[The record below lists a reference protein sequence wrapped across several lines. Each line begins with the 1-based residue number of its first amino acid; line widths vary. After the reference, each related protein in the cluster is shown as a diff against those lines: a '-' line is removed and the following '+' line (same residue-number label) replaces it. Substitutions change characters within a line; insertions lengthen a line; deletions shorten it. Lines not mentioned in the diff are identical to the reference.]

1 MKTLRLTDCDFAA
14 AAERLGTDVP
24 SLRAVHEVET
34 GSSNGFWAPGKPII
48 LFEGHVFWKQLEQR
62 GISPAPLAA
71 GNESIL
77 YPRWTRRYYG
87 TEREEYARLARALRI
102 HEEAALMSAS
112 WGMFQIMGFNHK
124 ACGFASVHDFVR
136 AMSQSPQ
143 AQLLA
148 FVGFVEQR
156 GLVPFLREHRWGDF
170 ARRYNGPGYVYNRYD
185 LKLREAYERW
195 GGRAGTM
202 PLAAG

>member
-87 TEREEYARLARALRI
+87 TEREEYARLAREQPAQKQRQTARARDDCDRPIQIEKSEGVGQNDGQQPKHRRRQPCQPDQQFYKKYCHGACLVFCGSILTSLFSNLNPRLRKTNN
-102 HEEAALMSAS
+102 
-112 WGMFQIMGFNHK
+112 F
-124 ACGFASVHDFVR
+124 
-136 AMSQSPQ
+136 
-143 AQLLA
+143 LLT
-148 FVGFVEQR
+148 E
-156 GLVPFLREHRWGDF
+156 
-170 ARRYNGPGYVYNRYD
+170 
-185 LKLREAYERW
+185 
-195 GGRAGTM
+195 
-202 PLAAG
+202 